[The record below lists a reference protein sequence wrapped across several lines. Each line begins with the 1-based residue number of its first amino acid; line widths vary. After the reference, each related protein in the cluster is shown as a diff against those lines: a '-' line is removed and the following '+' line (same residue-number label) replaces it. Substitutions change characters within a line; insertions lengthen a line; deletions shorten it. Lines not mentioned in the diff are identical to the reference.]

1 MSRVNKVFPKCQEKE
16 GAKKKFLALPVF
28 GTNLDYLWE
37 ICWEEGWIYG
47 LIILFATSQK
57 LFS

>member
-1 MSRVNKVFPKCQEKE
+1 MSRVNKVFPKCHDDEEKKE
-16 GAKKKFLALPVF
+16 SSSCLPDF

>member
-16 GAKKKFLALPVF
+16 GAKKVLAALPVF

-37 ICWEEGWIYG
+37 IGIRYG
-47 LIILFATSQK
+47 FMELILHISKTFL
-57 LFS
+57 

>member
-1 MSRVNKVFPKCQEKE
+1 MSRVNKVFPKCQEEE

-37 ICWEEGWIYG
+37 IGIRMDLWN
-47 LIILFATSQK
+47 
-57 LFS
+57 

>member
-1 MSRVNKVFPKCQEKE
+1 M
-16 GAKKKFLALPVF
+16 KKKRKFFLPDF